1 LKVVLIWYYSQ
12 AGKSGVI
19 MMMVIVVVG
28 FLCNELVGRVVHW
41 CGFHVPNVDDSTWE
55 SDAEVTSIQTVVLYA
70 PQGL

>member
-1 LKVVLIWYYSQ
+1 
-12 AGKSGVI
+12 